1 MCQSRGRLEGG
12 WGGGEGHLLPVR
24 SRQYQDW
31 IVVLVVFNRDQHAGN
46 LTLRYLSGVMSG
58 RLMKGTEDVRS
69 VPAISVHVTSSHDLC
84 TSFEKKPV
92 DASPIQSWRSRQC
105 TESKFPAP
113 ANPPPPQPP
122 TTTTTIQSWHSRF
135 RTESKSGYPDYSTKK
150 KHETKFLRL

>member
-12 WGGGEGHLLPVR
+12 WGGGGGRDIYFLCVVDNTKTGLLF
-24 SRQYQDW
+24 
-31 IVVLVVFNRDQHAGN
+31 LLFFNRDQHAGN

-58 RLMKGTEDVRS
+58 RLMKGKENVRL
-69 VPAISVHVTSSHDLC
+69 VPAVSVHVTSSHDLG

-122 TTTTTIQSWHSRF
+122 TTTTIQSWHSRF
-135 RTESKSGYPDYSTKK
+135 RTESKSGYPDYSP
-150 KHETKFLRL
+150 

>member
-1 MCQSRGRLEGG
+1 MVREEHVSVQGAVGGG
-12 WGGGEGHLLPVR
+12 WGGGRDIYFLCVVDCAKTGLLF
-24 SRQYQDW
+24 
-31 IVVLVVFNRDQHAGN
+31 LLFFNRDQHAGN

-69 VPAISVHVTSSHDLC
+69 VPAISVHVTFSHDLC

-113 ANPPPPQPP
+113 RQHPPPQPP
-122 TTTTTIQSWHSRF
+122 TTTTTIQSWHSRQ
-135 RTESKSGYPDYSTKK
+135 RAESKSGYPDYSTKK
-150 KHETKFLRL
+150 T